1 MPPCPG
7 SPQLVSSEPVAHG
20 GDLAAARRR
29 YGARDTDADQG
40 WIDLSTGINPVPYP
54 IPEISADAWMRL
66 PGFRETRAYM
76 AAAAACY
83 GASEGA
89 ILPVPGAQSGIA
101 ALGRALASHSGPK
114 VYLAPTYG
122 EYARCFP
129 DAAPV
134 SDLFSIRRALDAG
147 GVAIICNPNNPD
159 GRALAAGEVLALA
172 DRAERR
178 AGWLIVDES
187 FADIAPDITACSRA
201 GRGGL
206 IVLRSFGKFYGLAGL
221 RLGALLGPPRLLSAV
236 EKDLGP
242 WAVSGPALEIGRV
255 ALLDEAWAKDARNR
269 IRSDARWL
277 SDRLDRAGYRVIGR
291 AGLFTLI
298 QLDDA
303 RAWHVH
309 LAKHG
314 IWTRIFKDHPNWLRM
329 GMPGLSEND
338 WRRLSTALELG
349 DDG

>member
-1 MPPCPG
+1 M
-7 SPQLVSSEPVAHG
+7 SREPIVHG

-29 YGARDTDADQG
+29 YRTPAEG
-40 WIDLSTGINPVPYP
+40 WIDLSTGINPVPFP
-54 IPEISADAWMRL
+54 LPDIPMDAWARL
-66 PGFRETRAYM
+66 PGFRETRAFM
-76 AAAAACY
+76 AAAAECY

-89 ILPVPGAQSGIA
+89 ILPLPGAQAGIS

-129 DAAPV
+129 DAEPV
-134 SDLFSIRRALDAG
+134 NDLFAIRRALDAG
-147 GVAIICNPNNPD
+147 GIAIICNPNNPD
-159 GRALAAGEVLALA
+159 GRALAKGEVLALA

-187 FADIAPDITACSRA
+187 FADIAPDISACSRA

-206 IVLRSFGKFYGLAGL
+206 VVLRSFGKFYGLAGL
-221 RLGALLGPPRLLSAV
+221 RLGALLAPPRLLTTV
-236 EKDLGP
+236 ERDLGP
-242 WAVSGPALEIGRV
+242 WSVSGPALAIGEI
-255 ALLDEAWAKDARNR
+255 ALRDVEWAKEARHR
-269 IRSDARWL
+269 IKADARWL
-277 SDRLDRAGYRVIGR
+277 SERLERAGYSVIGR

-298 QLDDA
+298 QLDDPG
-303 RAWHVH
+303 AWHVH

-329 GMPGLSEND
+329 GMPGLSAEN
-338 WRRLSTALELG
+338 WRRLSAALELE
-349 DDG
+349 DDV